1 MIKLTEQ
8 FKFERGRKLVE
19 AVSQDIRDRQPRMHK
34 LATARAMFYNERDD
48 YIDEPWEGASNLHL
62 PVITEKIE
70 GMVPKLVNAFWGT
83 EPIVH
88 VRRVAEDFMP
98 EETNHAELY
107 LNWGLESD
115 IENMYDTTE
124 NWFRNCLVDGQATLK
139 TTWKQRWRN
148 TVDVFNV
155 KRMWEPGQIGS
166 DGAPVEMARPKS
178 IIDIL
183 VEIFGR
189 PDNIT
194 RALLNY
200 DETEGADEGDV
211 VGGVYEVEFL
221 EARRQLKC
229 RVEIEDSEFVDE
241 VVVRV
246 YRKSLVKDSPCV
258 ELMEFEDLIVPYR
271 SRSIEEAPRVTHQ
284 YWLTIA
290 EVEKLVE
297 EGEWDLSE
305 EDLDRIRKRRTVRME
320 EHEENDYLKRQKD
333 QVTGEGVRDVRD
345 VRIDLPDD
353 YLVYDPNKILI
364 FEIHIRDDVNGDGEQ
379 EDVIYHV
386 PYDLQK
392 IAAAVYLDEVSPSG
406 KRPFVTIK
414 YLPISDRWYAHG
426 MADLLFDI
434 QLEVNNILNTV
445 NNAQELIN
453 NPFFF
458 YVPASTAVDPQ
469 ILTGVKPGQGIPIQD
484 PNGVV
489 FPQFA
494 QQPLANL
501 QAMDS
506 LLLFGDRLTVSPMTM
521 GNTQVRNAPRTAR
534 GTLAMLSEGNVRT
547 DVLVTRFQKTGW
559 AELMHNL
566 MGLYQRW
573 TPDEKWY
580 YVTGQEH
587 PRRVRPA
594 DIRGRFEYSFTG
606 NTVNTNR
613 EVLRGLAQVRYNTI
627 MTHPDMAMDP
637 FARREA
643 LRDFLRHWSEGVDI
657 DRLVPAMPGAGAYT
671 HPPMTQQNEN
681 QALAMGFPVDV
692 LPTDDHGA
700 HLQVMEQ
707 FQRTPAFESMSPEA
721 ASLFAVHKRGHM
733 QMMQQQMAMQQ
744 QPQGPGMGNNV
755 PTGMSQA
762 EGGTDM
768 NALEGGVQ

>member
-1 MIKLTEQ
+1 MLKLTDK
-8 FKFERGRKLVE
+8 FKVERGRKLVE
-19 AVSQDIRDRQPRMHK
+19 AIAQDIRDRQPRMNK
-34 LATARAMFYNERDD
+34 LATMRAMFYGERDE

-88 VRRVAEDFMP
+88 VRRVAEEFAP

-107 LNWGLESD
+107 LNWGIESD
-115 IENMYDTTE
+115 IPDMYDTTE
-124 NWFRNCLVDGQATLK
+124 NWFRNCLVDGMATLK
-139 TTWKQRWRN
+139 TGWRQKWRK

-155 KRMWEPGQIGS
+155 KQMWDPGQIDYTG
-166 DGAPVEMARPKS
+166 DEVTEPRPKT
-178 IIDIL
+178 IIDIM
-183 VEIFGR
+183 VELFGK
-189 PDNIT
+189 PDNLT
-194 RALLNY
+194 RALINY
-200 DETEGADEGDV
+200 NETDTPEDGFI
-211 VGGVYEVEFL
+211 GGVYEVDFL
-221 EARRQLKC
+221 EARRELSC
-229 RVEIEDSEFVDE
+229 TVAIEESEFVDE
-241 VVVRV
+241 YVVKV
-246 YRKSLVKDSPCV
+246 YRRSLVHDGPCV

-271 SRSIEEAPRVTHQ
+271 SKDIESAARVTHQ
-284 YWLTIA
+284 YWLTITQI
-290 EVEKLVE
+290 EDLVKS
-297 EGEWDLSE
+297 GEWDLSD
-305 EDLDRIRKRRTVRME
+305 EDMERIRNRRAVRME
-320 EHEENDYLKRQKD
+320 ENEENDYLKRQKD
-333 QVTGEGVRDVRD
+333 QVTGEGSRDVRD
-345 VRIDLPDD
+345 VRIDLPEE
-353 YLVYDPNKILI
+353 YRTYDSNRILI
-364 FEIHIRDDVNGDGEQ
+364 YEVHIRDDVHGDGE
-379 EDVIYHV
+379 ECDVVYHI

-392 IAAAVYLDEVSPSG
+392 IAGVAYLDEVSPSG

-414 YLPISDRWYAHG
+414 YLPISDRWYAYG
-426 MADLLFDI
+426 MTDLLVDI
-434 QLEVNNILNTV
+434 QLEVNNILNTI

-469 ILTGVKPGQGIPIQD
+469 ILTGIKPGQGVPIQD

-501 QAMDS
+501 GAMDS
-506 LLLFGDRLTVSPMTM
+506 LLLFGDRVTVSPMTM
-521 GNTQVRNAPRTAR
+521 GSPQVRNAPRTAR
-534 GTLAMLSEGNVRT
+534 GTLALLSEGNVRT

-580 YVTGQEH
+580 YVTGQQN

-613 EVLRGLAQVRYNTI
+613 EVLRSLAQVRYNTI
-627 MTHPDMAMDP
+627 MTHPDMAQDP

-657 DRLVPAMPGAGAYT
+657 NRLIPQMPGMGAYT
-671 HPPMTQQNEN
+671 HPPMQQRDEN
-681 QALAMGFPVDV
+681 QSLARGIPVDV
-692 LPTDDHGA
+692 LPTDDDTA
-700 HLQVMEQ
+700 HLREMDQ
-707 FQRTPAFESMSPEA
+707 FEKSAAFESMSPEA
-721 ASLFAVHKRGHM
+721 TVVYAMHKRQHAQQM
-733 QMMQQQMAMQQ
+733 QTKMAAQQQQTS
-744 QPQGPGMGNNV
+744 PGMGNNV
-755 PTGMSQA
+755 PTGMTQA